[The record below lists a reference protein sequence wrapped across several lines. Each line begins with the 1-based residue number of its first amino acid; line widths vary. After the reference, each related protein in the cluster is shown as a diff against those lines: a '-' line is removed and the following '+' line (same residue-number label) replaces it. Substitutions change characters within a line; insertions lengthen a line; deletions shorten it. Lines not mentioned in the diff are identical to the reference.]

1 MSIKHNMKL
10 STQII
15 NKGYQSELSEGSLV
29 TPVFR
34 TSTFCFPTPELGKR
48 SFEIAYHLDEAKEN
62 ETPPLIYSRVNNPNM
77 EILEGRLSVLN
88 ESQKSLV
95 FSSGMGA
102 ISNTCLTFLK
112 PGDTLMYSEPVYGGT
127 DFLFNHTL
135 PNFGIKCLPFDSLS
149 SPDNLRDQVSET
161 PNLKVI
167 FIETPCN
174 PLLKLTSIAL
184 MRDIIKDINS
194 DILLIVD
201 NTMIGPLYLKSLK
214 LGADL
219 VVYSIT
225 KFLGGHSDLVA
236 GGVSGSQKLITQIGV
251 SRTIF
256 GTILDP
262 DTCWLIKRSLATL
275 KLRMEQQTKNAKEIV
290 LFLKEHPKISK
301 IYYPGFGDAQE
312 LSIFKREY
320 SDSGS
325 IISFEING
333 GEKKCFEVLNKFK
346 IFKLA
351 VSLGSIESLI
361 QHPSSMTHSDMTPEQ
376 KERAGIS
383 DSLIRMSIG
392 LEDSDDLIN
401 DLQLALK

>member
-1 MSIKHNMKL
+1 MKL

-34 TSTFCFPTPELGKR
+34 TSTFCFPTPESGKR
-48 SFEIAYHLDEAKEN
+48 SFEIAYHLDQPKEN
-62 ETPPLIYSRVNNPNM
+62 EALPLIYSRVNNPNM
-77 EILEGRLSVLN
+77 EILEERLSILN
-88 ESQKSLV
+88 HSQRSLV
-95 FSSGMGA
+95 LSSGMGA
-102 ISNTCLTFLK
+102 ISNTCLSFLK
-112 PGDTLMYSEPVYGGT
+112 PGDTLIYSEPVYGGT

-135 PNFGIKCLPFDSLS
+135 PNLGITCLPIDTS
-149 SPDNLRDQVSET
+149 SSSDDITNLVATT
-161 PNLKVI
+161 PNLKIV

-174 PLLKLTSIAL
+174 PLLKLTSISEIS
-184 MRDIIKDINS
+184 DIIKKIDS

-201 NTMIGPLYLKSLK
+201 NTMIGPLYLNPLN

-236 GGVSGSQKLITQIGV
+236 GGVSGNQDLITRIGV

-275 KLRMEQQTKNAKEIV
+275 KLRMGQQTENAKQIV
-290 LFLKEHPKISK
+290 SFLEKHSQISK
-301 IYYPGFGDAQE
+301 IYYPGYGNVQE
-312 LSIFKREY
+312 QDIFKREY
-320 SDSGS
+320 LESGS
-325 IISFEING
+325 IISFEIDG
-333 GEKKCFEVLNKFK
+333 GENKCFQILNKFK

-351 VSLGSIESLI
+351 VSLGSIESLV

-376 KERAGIS
+376 KERAGIT

-392 LEDSDDLIN
+392 LEDSDDLID
-401 DLQLALK
+401 DLRGALE